1 MFTKKG
7 IARIDQVI
15 GKFDQVREDLMAGV
29 AEVDSERESNEQEI
43 VALQTRNGVLAEAK
57 VKAMKVVA
65 KIDAL
70 FE

>member
-7 IARIDQVI
+7 TARIDQVI
-15 GKFDQVREDLMAGV
+15 GKFDQVREDLLVGV
-29 AEVDSERESNEQEI
+29 AEVDSETEQNEATI
-43 VALQTRNGVLAEAK
+43 VALQKQNGVLAEAK
-57 VKAMKVVA
+57 AKALKVVE